1 MSIWK
6 EPTKRDPIPMQPE
19 ASPRRE
25 PEPAI
30 DMAAS
35 NNAPRRS
42 SASEMKESLI
52 AANLFIEGK
61 IQGTGDVRIAGQFKG
76 DVDVQGDLTIET
88 GAKLTGSVR
97 AGKVMIAGELD
108 GNVISATR
116 VDLLA
121 TGVVDGDIKAGS
133 LTVASGSH
141 MRGQVEFG
149 WEEKTAPKSVVSIQK
164 TGLENGAG
172 S

>member
-6 EPTKRDPIPMQPE
+6 EPTKRDAIPMQPE
-19 ASPRRE
+19 AAPRRE
-25 PEPAI
+25 ADASIDTAANHSPAR
-30 DMAAS
+30 AAQ
-35 NNAPRRS
+35 RDT
-42 SASEMKESLI
+42 KESLI

-97 AGKVMIAGELD
+97 AAKVVVAGELA
-108 GNVISATR
+108 GNVISASR

-121 TGVVDGDIKAGS
+121 TGIVDGDIKAGS
-133 LTVASGSH
+133 LTVAAGSH

-164 TGLENGAG
+164 TGMENGAG

>member
-6 EPTKRDPIPMQPE
+6 EPAKRDAVPVQPDP
-19 ASPRRE
+19 APRRE
-25 PEPAI
+25 A
-30 DMAAS
+30 DSSTDAAPS
-35 NNAPRRS
+35 FVARPVQQRDT
-42 SASEMKESLI
+42 KESLI

-61 IQGTGDVRIAGQFKG
+61 IQGAGDIRIAGQFKG

-97 AGKVMIAGELD
+97 AGKVVVAGELD
-108 GNVISATR
+108 GNVLSATR
-116 VDLLA
+116 VDLLSTA
-121 TGVVDGDIKAGS
+121 VVDGDIKAGAV
-133 LTVASGSH
+133 TVAAGSR

-149 WEEKTAPKSVVSIQK
+149 WEEKAAAKSVVNIK
-164 TGLENGAG
+164 PGMENGAG